1 MPPSNNPGNILAGQ
15 GYAGQTGDTYT
26 GKTSGLTYTK
36 FDSPEMGL
44 RAVFQE
50 VRGKLE
56 EFDGDVEL
64 ALLKYLGGD
73 KGTKEE
79 RYARAAT
86 DNEDPVGYIQRGIE
100 AYKNEGEKG
109 LVKQII
115 INENDPVDKGGT
127 RELYLNNP
135 KAIER
140 AKKLTIMD
148 LPSGTTF
155 ENALKVY
162 QQGEYSRKEGG
173 MISRNP
179 YPHNPRP
186 I

>member
-15 GYAGQTGDTYT
+15 EYTGQTGKTYK

-50 VRGKLE
+50 VRGKLK
-56 EFDGDVEL
+56 EFNGNVEL
-64 ALLKYLGGD
+64 TLLKYLGGD
-73 KGTKEE
+73 KGTLEE
-79 RYARAAT
+79 RYTRAAT

-115 INENDPVDKGGT
+115 INENRPEHRDY
-127 RELYLNNP
+127 YLNNP
-135 KAIER
+135 EAIDTAE
-140 AKKLTIMD
+140 KLSIMD
-148 LPSGTTF
+148 LPKETTF
-155 ENALKVY
+155 ESALKVY
-162 QQGEYSRKEGG
+162 QQGEYSRKQGG
-173 MISRNP
+173 MVSRNP

>member
-100 AYKNEGEKG
+100 AYKKEGEKG

-115 INENDPVDKGGT
+115 INENRPEHRDY
-127 RELYLNNP
+127 YLDNLE
-135 KAIER
+135 AIDTAE
-140 AKKLTIMD
+140 KLSIMD

-179 YPHNPRP
+179 YPYNPRP